1 MAGVRNSVADRVYGQ
16 LLGAVLGGRYAP
28 GDALPRQRDL
38 AAELGVTLGSVR
50 EGMKRL
56 EQMGLVDV
64 RHGDATRV
72 EDWRERGGL
81 DVLEHLGPA
90 VVPAILEAR
99 SLMLREM
106 AGLAA
111 GRREPGQAARLG
123 ELARE
128 LGAVRDVRAAAE
140 LDFAFFTEVARAAG
154 NIVFQLILNAIRET
168 YFAHL
173 DDLPV
178 TGDPPALA
186 LGYTAVADA
195 IAGGDGEAA
204 RAAAFAL
211 AEVQRQA
218 VLG

>member
-1 MAGVRNSVADRVYGQ
+1 MGVRNSVADRVFGQ
-16 LLGAVLGGRYAP
+16 LLDAVLSGRYAP
-28 GDALPRQRDL
+28 GEALPRQRDL
-38 AAELGVTLGSVR
+38 ATELGVTLGSVR
-50 EGMKRL
+50 EGLKRL

-72 EDWRERGGL
+72 EDWRERGSL

-111 GRREPGQAARLG
+111 TRHEPEHAARLG

-128 LGAVRDVRAAAE
+128 LGAVHDIHAAAE
-140 LDFAFFTEVARAAG
+140 IDFAFFTEVARAAG
-154 NIVFQLILNAIRET
+154 NVVFQLILNAIRET

-173 DDLPV
+173 DELPV

-186 LGYTAVADA
+186 AGYAAVAEA
-195 IAGGDGEAA
+195 IAGGEAEAA

-211 AEVQRQA
+211 AEAQRRA